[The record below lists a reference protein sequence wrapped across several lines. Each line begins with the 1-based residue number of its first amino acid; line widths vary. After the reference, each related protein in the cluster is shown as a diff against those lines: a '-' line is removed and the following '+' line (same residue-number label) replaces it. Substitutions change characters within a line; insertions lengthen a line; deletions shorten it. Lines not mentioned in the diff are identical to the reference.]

1 MTTPVK
7 ARASRALL
15 PWPGLLA
22 GMLLLALARC
32 WQSPAPWADA
42 APMLLADA
50 LMGLRL
56 LAVAMLLSW
65 LLSRSSRRTQGLIWG
80 VGGTLV
86 WTVLVGLETYHE
98 LAGVPLGSDVLAYS
112 GAEIVQTV
120 SAAGLSVSAVWW
132 AAWLASAGVWW
143 LLLLKS
149 PSIMALSLPT
159 LRWGLAVVAMAC
171 WVLPWQFTHAAEG
184 VEHRTGNKLAYLL
197 AELVRHA
204 GQASTVAEAEQPY
217 PFEHPESTPDTLGP
231 MLGLDPQKPPHVVLV
246 IVEGLGR
253 SFSGPDARLGSFTPF
268 LDELAQGS
276 LYWENFLAPQG
287 RTFGVL
293 PSVLSSLPFADHGE
307 HPKPHHNLPS
317 WLKRNGYALRYFTGT
332 DLTFDHQGDF
342 LRSVGFESLH
352 SDKDLVGV
360 GTRIGEWGYPDGDL
374 LSMVLSQPWPTQP
387 SLTLVQTMSMHS
399 PFQVPRMDEYRALA
413 RARMGTLGLS
423 AEQKA
428 QAERHLDVYASI
440 LYTDEQLRLFY
451 QRWQKMAQARNALL
465 VITGDHRLP
474 EIAMQ
479 AHLERFHVPLIIQ
492 GPLHTE
498 PRRIKSV
505 STHFDIA
512 PSLQALLARQYGWTT
527 PQIVHW
533 MGSGLDVHPQFRNLH
548 AIPLKQT
555 KTELVDFVSG
565 EYVLHRDRLLS
576 LRDGILTEPEDMPD
590 IRTQLRQALGGFQAR
605 LQRAVGQASWVESAP
620 DVPWVAFDATGRSL
634 QQGQKL
640 ARYQGV
646 SVTDVQTEW
655 RSQGTW
661 RVRSRYTHSADR
673 PSAGFVPLLVITN
686 ARGQEVAERSG
697 KFLRLKAGES
707 VEVELELSVPEQA
720 GGELFASMV
729 VSHPDTGKSIGRGQY
744 HVALRP

>member
-1 MTTPVK
+1 MINPVK
-7 ARASRALL
+7 ARDTRVLL

-22 GMLLLALARC
+22 GMLALTLARC
-32 WQSPAPWADA
+32 WQSPAAWADA
-42 APMLLADA
+42 GPMLLADA

-56 LAVAMLLSW
+56 LALSMILSL
-65 LLSRSSRRTQGLIWG
+65 LLSRLPQPMQLMIWG

-86 WTVLVGLETYHE
+86 WTVLVGLEIYHE
-98 LAGVPLGSDVLAYS
+98 DAGVPLGSDVLAYS

-120 SAAGLSVSAVWW
+120 SAAGLSVSGVWW
-132 AAWLASAGVWW
+132 AAWLVAGSVWW
-143 LLLLKS
+143 GLLRKS
-149 PSIMALSLPT
+149 PSLMT
-159 LRWGLAVVAMAC
+159 LRLPPLCLGLSVAALAC
-171 WVLPWQFTHAAEG
+171 WILPWQVTHAADD
-184 VEHRTGNKLAYLL
+184 VEQRTSNKLAYLM
-197 AELVRHA
+197 AELARHA
-204 GQASTVAEAEQPY
+204 GHATATAEVELAY
-217 PFEHPESTPDTLGP
+217 PFEHAESTPDTLGP
-231 MLGLDPQKPPHVVLV
+231 LLRLDPQKPPHVVLV

-268 LDELAQGS
+268 LDELAKGS
-276 LYWENFLAPQG
+276 LYWENFLATQG
-287 RTFGVL
+287 RTFAVL
-293 PSVLSSLPFADHGE
+293 PSVLSSLPFADHGA
-307 HPKPHHNLPS
+307 HPKPHHSLPS
-317 WLKRNGYALRYFTGT
+317 WLKKNGYVLRYFTGT
-332 DLTFDHQGDF
+332 DLAFDHQGDF
-342 LRSVGFESLH
+342 LRSVGFESIH
-352 SDKDLVGV
+352 SEKDLVAV

-374 LSMVLSQPWPTQP
+374 LSMVLSQAWPTQP

-413 RARMGTLGLS
+413 RARMGALGLS

-451 QRWQKMAQARNALL
+451 QRWQKTAQARNALL

-479 AHLERFHVPLIIQ
+479 AHLERFHVPLIIH
-492 GPLHTE
+492 GPLQTE

-527 PQIVHW
+527 PQKVHW

-548 AIPLKQT
+548 AVPLKQT

-576 LRDGILTEPEDMPD
+576 LRDGIHTEPEDEPE
-590 IRTQLRQALGGFQAR
+590 IRAQLRQALGGFQSR
-605 LQRAVGQASWVESAP
+605 LERALGQASWVEAVL
-620 DVPWVAFDATGRSL
+620 DVPGLAFDAAGRSL

-640 ARYQGV
+640 ARFQGISV
-646 SVTDVQTEW
+646 SDVLTEL
-655 RSQGTW
+655 RAQGTW
-661 RVRSRYTHSADR
+661 RIRSRFTHAGDL
-673 PSAGFVPLLVITN
+673 PSPVFVPLLVMTN
-686 ARGQEVAERSG
+686 SRGQEVAERSG
-697 KFLRLKAGES
+697 KGLSLKPGES
-707 VEVELELSVPEQA
+707 VEVELDLSLPEQP
-720 GGELFASMV
+720 GGQLFVSMV